1 MTVIYTEPKLIDR
14 DETIAIL
21 KAELK
26 ARSGK
31 AWSVT
36 GGRGTGWGW
45 IRVVAPPRR
54 RDGST
59 MSAEDSAEL
68 AKLFRLDHA
77 HHQGVSIPASSAHR
91 REYIAR
97 VRGEEFTTA
106 QAYWD

>member
-1 MTVIYTEPKLIDR
+1 MNVIYTEPTVIDR
-14 DETIAIL
+14 DAAIAIL

-36 GGRGTGWGW
+36 GGRGTAWGW

-59 MSAEDSAEL
+59 MSAEDSADL
-68 AKLFRLDHA
+68 AKLFRLDSA
-77 HHQGVSIPASSAHR
+77 HDQGISIPASSAHR
-91 REYIAR
+91 TEYIAR
-97 VRGEEFTTA
+97 LRGEAFTTA